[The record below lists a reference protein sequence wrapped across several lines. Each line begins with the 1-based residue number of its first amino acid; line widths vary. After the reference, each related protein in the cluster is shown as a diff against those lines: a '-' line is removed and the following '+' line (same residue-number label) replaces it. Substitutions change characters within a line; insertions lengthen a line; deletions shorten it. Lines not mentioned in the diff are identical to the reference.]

1 MRSCH
6 VCASD
11 EGERHLDE
19 VELGDDGSA
28 YTVAGYLNGMG
39 SVIAANGTNGLEE
52 RPDGRLARPQLSP
65 QQVKA
70 PGYEQQALVPLMS
83 ETHSATDVAA
93 YGQGPSSQLIFGTME
108 QSWIFHVMLHAF
120 EAPPEPLAMVVQ
132 TSGTEESE
140 HLVPVPGAAPEGV
153 ENTPTTQVS
162 GIAVGVLC
170 AIVGAA
176 IGAGG
181 GYWMG
186 SRKGNAKD
194 LRPMEVENLVYK
206 CSQGQ

>member
-1 MRSCH
+1 M

-52 RPDGRLARPQLSP
+52 RPDGRLARPELSP
-65 QQVKA
+65 HQTKA
-70 PGYEQQALVPLMS
+70 PDYEQQALVPLLS

-93 YGQGPSSQLIFGTME
+93 YGKGPSSQLIFGTME

-132 TSGTEESE
+132 TSGTREPE
-140 HLVPVPGAAPEGV
+140 HLVPVPGAAPEGT
-153 ENTPTTQVS
+153 EKTATEMS
-162 GIAVGVLC
+162 GVVVGVLC
-170 AIVGAA
+170 LIVGGA

-181 GYWMG
+181 GYRVG
-186 SRKGNAKD
+186 SRKGRAAKD

-206 CSQGQ
+206 CSQGRQ